1 MFIGD
6 CERSRMQND
15 DDRPVMGVRSMLGRT
30 IARIAPDW
38 SLRMSCQREFDR
50 LRRSGDLGW
59 RTLPP
64 MRHRRVESAIAA
76 AGDRILVV
84 AGYGNGLDEVLTHID
99 VFDARRRRWLEP
111 IEMPP
116 GSASSHL
123 GCTLVEDRWLFL
135 AGGQVGPQCRPATD
149 AVRVLDLDQ
158 GRWSI
163 LPPLPEVRYAPIL
176 LHAHGRLHAI
186 GGTGPERPRAR
197 DDHWSLGIE
206 GEAALETA
214 WRPEAPIPRSG
225 THRGGVVLDGDLFV
239 FGGQVGDARA
249 IPGDPAFT
257 CDLSDLG
264 GPVFGESLRY
274 RSADRT
280 WTSIA
285 PMPTAVSHTDTS
297 VTRIGR
303 LAIVVGGSPEPN
315 RCGDLVQAYDPVEDR
330 WFEIGRLPKPMKN
343 VAAIAVGGILHL
355 FGGQTSLSRDDL
367 RHGRIL
373 RDAWAAPLRA
383 RAPWS

>member
-1 MFIGD
+1 
-6 CERSRMQND
+6 
-15 DDRPVMGVRSMLGRT
+15 MLGRT
-30 IARIAPDW
+30 FARIAPDW

-50 LRRSGDLGW
+50 LRRSGDLRW

-84 AGYGNGLDEVLTHID
+84 AGYGNGIDEVLEHID
-99 VFDARRRRWLEP
+99 VFDTRRRRWLEP
-111 IEMPP
+111 IDMPR
-116 GSASSHL
+116 GSASTHL
-123 GCTLVEDRWLFL
+123 GCTLVEDRWLCI
-135 AGGQVGPQCRPATD
+135 AGGQVGRQCAPATD

-163 LPPLPEVRYAPIL
+163 LPPLPEPRYAPTL

-186 GGTGPERPRAR
+186 GGTGPERPRSR
-197 DDHWSLGIE
+197 DDHWSLGVE
-206 GEAALETA
+206 GGAAIETA
-214 WRPEAPIPRSG
+214 WRPEAPIPKAG
-225 THRGGVVLDGDLFV
+225 IHRGGVILDGDLFV
-239 FGGQVGDARA
+239 FGGQIGDVRA

-264 GPVFGESLRY
+264 GPVFGDSFRY
-274 RSADRT
+274 RREDRT

-285 PMPTAVSHTDTS
+285 PIPTAVSHTDTS
-297 VTRIGR
+297 VTRFGR
-303 LAIVVGGSPEPN
+303 LAIVVGGAPATN
-315 RCGDLVQAYDPVEDR
+315 LCGDLVQAYDPDENR

-373 RDAWAAPLRA
+373 RDAWAAPLGS
-383 RAPWS
+383 RAPRS